1 MSDVPPEVSKYMR
14 EKGAKGGKAKGPSK
28 VRGSKE
34 HYKRLSK
41 LGVAARKRA
50 ISS

>member
-28 VRGSKE
+28 VRGSSS
-34 HYKRLSK
+34 YYQALSK
-41 LGVAARKRA
+41 KAVKARKA
-50 ISS
+50 K